1 MAKQKSWFQA
11 VVALYRL
18 ALDWSLDSVILGKAV
33 ELTKGLDSDDRMMDD
48 GEATHNLQK
57 IVLFSLC
64 HLFWKTPITAHMI
77 W

>member
-1 MAKQKSWFQA
+1 M
-11 VVALYRL
+11 
-18 ALDWSLDSVILGKAV
+18 ILGKAV

-64 HLFWKTPITAHMI
+64 HLFWKTPDYSSYDLIVIRNRSFLDQDDVAI
-77 W
+77 SFRFVI

>member
-1 MAKQKSWFQA
+1 M
-11 VVALYRL
+11 VALYRL

-48 GEATHNLQK
+48 GEATHNLL
-57 IVLFSLC
+57 VLFSLC

-77 W
+77 